1 MTPYRRYE
9 LLLPLRFNDG
19 SPVPE
24 ALVDQTVDEI
34 RERFGGISL
43 ESQSILGSWKT
54 GSAEHHDENLR
65 LFADVPDT
73 AEHRN
78 YFSELK
84 ERLRRRFQ
92 QAEIWI
98 VTHPIDVL

>member
-19 SPVPE
+19 SVIPE
-24 ALVDQTVDEI
+24 AFVDQTIDEI
-34 RERFGGISL
+34 KERFGAISL

-73 AEHRN
+73 PEHRQ
-78 YFSELK
+78 FFVELK
-84 ERLRRRFQ
+84 EQLKARFQ
-92 QAEIWI
+92 QLDIWI
-98 VTHPIDVL
+98 TTHPLDVL

>member
-1 MTPYRRYE
+1 MIPYRRYE

-19 SPVPE
+19 SAIPE
-24 ALVDQTVDEI
+24 ALVDQTIDEI
-34 RERFGGISL
+34 KERFGAISL

-73 AEHRN
+73 PEHRQ
-78 YFSELK
+78 FFVELK
-84 ERLRRRFQ
+84 EELKARFQ
-92 QAEIWI
+92 QLDIWI
-98 VTHPIDVL
+98 TTHSLDVL

>member
-9 LLLPLRFNDG
+9 LLLPLQFNDG
-19 SPVPE
+19 TPVPGS
-24 ALVDQTVDEI
+24 LVDQTIDEI
-34 RERFGGISL
+34 KERFGAISL

-73 AEHRN
+73 AEHRQ
-78 YFSELK
+78 FFADLK
-84 ERLRRRFQ
+84 ERLRERFQ
-92 QAEIWI
+92 QLEIWI
-98 VTHPIDVL
+98 VTHAIELL

>member
-1 MTPYRRYE
+1 MIPYRRYE

-19 SPVPE
+19 STVPE
-24 ALVDQTVDEI
+24 ALVDQTIDEI
-34 RERFGGISL
+34 KERFGAISL

-73 AEHRN
+73 PEHRQ
-78 YFSELK
+78 FFADLK
-84 ERLRRRFQ
+84 DRLRQRFQ
-92 QAEIWI
+92 QLEIWL

>member
-1 MTPYRRYE
+1 MTSYRRYE

-19 SPVPE
+19 SEVPE
-24 ALVDQTVDEI
+24 ALVDQTIDEI
-34 RERFGGISL
+34 KERFGAISL

-73 AEHRN
+73 TEHRQ
-78 YFSELK
+78 FFAELK
-84 ERLRRRFQ
+84 ERLRERFQ
-92 QAEIWI
+92 QLEIWL
-98 VTHPIDVL
+98 VTHPVEVI

>member
-1 MTPYRRYE
+1 MTSYRRYE

-19 SPVPE
+19 SEVPE
-24 ALVDQTVDEI
+24 TLVDQTIDEI
-34 RERFGGISL
+34 KERFGAISL

-73 AEHRN
+73 PEHRQ
-78 YFSELK
+78 FFVELK
-84 ERLRRRFQ
+84 ERLRHRFQ
-92 QAEIWI
+92 QLEIWI
-98 VTHPIDVL
+98 VTHPVEVL

>member
-1 MTPYRRYE
+1 MIPYRRYE

-19 SPVPE
+19 SAIPE
-24 ALVDQTVDEI
+24 ALGDQTIDEI
-34 RERFGGISL
+34 KERFGAISL

-73 AEHRN
+73 PEHRQ
-78 YFSELK
+78 FFVELEEELK
-84 ERLRRRFQ
+84 ARFQ
-92 QAEIWI
+92 QLDIWI
-98 VTHPIDVL
+98 TTHSLDVL